1 MNIKIF
7 FKLIEF
13 LKLLDDFKLLIFESY
28 LKDKNK
34 YDEIINRL
42 KDLVS

>member
-13 LKLLDDFKLLIFESY
+13 LKLLNDFKLLIFESY
-28 LKDKNK
+28 IRDKDK
-34 YDEIINRL
+34 YDEIINKL